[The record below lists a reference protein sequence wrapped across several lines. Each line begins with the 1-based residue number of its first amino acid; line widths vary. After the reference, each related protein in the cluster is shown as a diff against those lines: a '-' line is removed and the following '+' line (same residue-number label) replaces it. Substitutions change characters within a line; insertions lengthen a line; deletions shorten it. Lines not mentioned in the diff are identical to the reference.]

1 MNKLY
6 FKTNWLGDNPWLVY
20 CKGSRKRRRA
30 VKQPQRKKRVDGSAA
45 YELNEPTDSFVDA
58 TKSADPNNLPNLRQL
73 LIIGC
78 ISSIGSTEAER
89 AVSGVS
95 RIKTPYR
102 LTIGEDQE
110 SNLNFLQL
118 QRAKDIDLNE
128 VKDIFIDLHPRRSS
142 P

>member
-45 YELNEPTDSFVDA
+45 YELNEPTDRFVDA
-58 TKSADPNNLPNLRQL
+58 TKLADPDNLPSLRQL

-78 ISSIGSTEAER
+78 ISSIGSTEAEL
-89 AVSGVS
+89 AVSGV
-95 RIKTPYR
+95 RRLKTSCR
-102 LTIGEDQE
+102 STMGEDRE
-110 SNLNFLQL
+110 SDFKFLQL
-118 QRAKDIDLNE
+118 QR
-128 VKDIFIDLHPRRSS
+128 VKKTSTSTKLKIFL
-142 P
+142 